1 MPLHTPHNTLHKAD
15 ADSTDT
21 SIEQILSSQLGS

>member
-1 MPLHTPHNTLHKAD
+1 VQSFQSISLVD

-21 SIEQILSSQLGS
+21 SC

>member
-1 MPLHTPHNTLHKAD
+1 MSLVD

-21 SIEQILSSQLGS
+21 SC